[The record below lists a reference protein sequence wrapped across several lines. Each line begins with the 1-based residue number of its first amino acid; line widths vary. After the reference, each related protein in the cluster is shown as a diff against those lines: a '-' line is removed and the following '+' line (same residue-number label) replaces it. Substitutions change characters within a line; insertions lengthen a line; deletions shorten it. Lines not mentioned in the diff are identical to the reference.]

1 MPKVLPKQRT
11 DKEWAAY
18 FSEVLRRLD
27 NLAAR
32 TAKNSKLGK
41 LVDGTREGVASL
53 IGYFMG

>member
-1 MPKVLPKQRT
+1 LG
-11 DKEWAAY
+11 
-18 FSEVLRRLD
+18 RLD

-32 TAKNSKLGK
+32 TPKNSKLGK